1 MNDSLSVVKT
11 PPKTTTTT
19 TSSTILKT
27 PECHINI
34 KEEEEE
40 TCNHNNNI
48 EIIKRKKKNIRPFS
62 TTCLFNLP
70 VVVKHTNDL
79 SYFNK
84 HKNQIPCATST
95 SLYFN
100 ESNFVNW
107 NTTNTTTTTN
117 TTHTM
122 KEKSESVLF
131 LFLYTLTLKCHS
143 IFFSF

>member
-1 MNDSLSVVKT
+1 LNDSLSVVKT
-11 PPKTTTTT
+11 PPKTTTT
-19 TSSTILKT
+19 SSSILKT

-34 KEEEEE
+34 KEEEE

-70 VVVKHTNDL
+70 VVVKRTNDL
-79 SYFNK
+79 SYFNN
-84 HKNQIPCATST
+84 KNQIPCTTST

-107 NTTNTTTTTN
+107 NTTNTTTTTH
-117 TTHTM
+117 THTHTM
-122 KEKSESVLF
+122 KEKSESVP
-131 LFLYTLTLKCHS
+131 FLYFHIHS
-143 IFFSF
+143 H